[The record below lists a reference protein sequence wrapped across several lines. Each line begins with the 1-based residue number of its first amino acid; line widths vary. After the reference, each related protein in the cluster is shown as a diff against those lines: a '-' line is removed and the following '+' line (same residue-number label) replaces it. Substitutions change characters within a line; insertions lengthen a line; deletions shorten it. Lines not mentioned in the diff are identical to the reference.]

1 MPRPAKAQ
9 EFLHCRL
16 DQTLSQELTA
26 YANST
31 KRTRTAVVEMA
42 LAEFFE
48 RHPDDDGQGST
59 GTTESDSFKMFLK
72 KMQENQ

>member
-1 MPRPAKAQ
+1 MARPAKAQ

-16 DQTLSQELTA
+16 DQKLSQELTA

-42 LAEFFE
+42 LTEFFE
-48 RHPDDDGQGST
+48 SHSDDGRIN
-59 GTTESDSFKMFLK
+59 EMKH
-72 KMQENQ
+72 